1 MQVLKNQ
8 VKHVHVFVLT
18 FNGQDPRLSLSLKTM
33 IRLFVKMFGDHFWK
47 NAIFEVTRWGFDPRS
62 INNRISKGESEEKWK
77 QEWNSR
83 FQHEFKIDVRYYFF
97 QYKNKSLAKK
107 SFKQKSPSVQKFLRN
122 KKYQKSLEPK
132 IS

>member
-1 MQVLKNQ
+1 MIFFQVLKNQ

-62 INNRISKGESEEKWK
+62 INNRLSKGESEEKWK
-77 QEWNSR
+77 QEWNTR
-83 FQHEFKIDVRYYFF
+83 FQHEFKIDVRSFRF
-97 QYKNKSLAKK
+97 KKVPWTKKSLVLIV
-107 SFKQKSPSVQKFLRN
+107 PSMN
-122 KKYQKSLEPK
+122 
-132 IS
+132 